1 MEASAWL
8 CKEGSSLLVPSGPSG
23 LHLFVIALG
32 PLVLDD
38 YGSAPQVLMVSA
50 TTLREGLPHD
60 DACILE
66 AGDHPFIQHRSYIA
80 YRYARLDS
88 ASHVEKMVASQ
99 IWHPKEPCS
108 TELLDRI
115 ITGFLRSRLVPREFR
130 KLLQG

>member
-8 CKEGSSLLVPSGPSG
+8 CKEGSSLLVPSSPSG

-38 YGSAPQVLMVSA
+38 YGSVPQVLMVSA

-66 AGDHPFIQHRSYIA
+66 AGDHPFIQAPQLYCLPLCLTR
-80 YRYARLDS
+80 
-88 ASHVEKMVASQ
+88 
-99 IWHPKEPCS
+99 
-108 TELLDRI
+108 
-115 ITGFLRSRLVPREFR
+115 
-130 KLLQG
+130 